1 MQCENFISSWKKM
14 NDTINKTFYTCFA
27 DLLFLM
33 YEKISKK
40 AVKLGSFIQFSVHMS
55 LRLIRDF

>member
-1 MQCENFISSWKKM
+1 M

-55 LRLIRDF
+55 LKLIRDF